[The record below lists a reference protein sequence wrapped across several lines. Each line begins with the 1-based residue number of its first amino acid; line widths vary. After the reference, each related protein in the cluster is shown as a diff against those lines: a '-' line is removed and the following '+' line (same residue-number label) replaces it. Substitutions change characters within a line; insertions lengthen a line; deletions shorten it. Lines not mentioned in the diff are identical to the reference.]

1 MSSTIQPNNTI
12 QGTEGN
18 DLLQGTSESDVIF
31 GEAGHDTL
39 QGKQGNDELYG
50 GNDNDLLRGGVGD
63 DLLIGGEGSDIL
75 LGGNG
80 SDRLLGGEF
89 SSFGGAPF
97 PPESTP
103 TPGSQQFDI
112 LFGGEDADT
121 FVLSTFGA
129 ADEPITPYI
138 GPGFAIIAD
147 FNSAEGDQIE
157 LLGSASNNDYVFEN
171 TLVGTKISLGQDLI
185 AVAVNA
191 EIDPSTDVSF
201 VGRFV

>member
-1 MSSTIQPNNTI
+1 MSSISQPNHTI
-12 QGTEGN
+12 QGTEGR
-18 DLLQGTSESDVIF
+18 DLLQGTSASDIIF
-31 GEAGHDTL
+31 GEAGDDTL

-50 GNDNDLLRGGVGD
+50 GDDNDLLWGGVGD
-63 DLLIGGEGSDIL
+63 DLLIGGDGNDIL
-75 LGGNG
+75 TGGKG

-89 SSFGGAPF
+89 TSFGSSPF
-97 PPESTP
+97 PPESP
-103 TPGSQQFDI
+103 ADDQQFDI